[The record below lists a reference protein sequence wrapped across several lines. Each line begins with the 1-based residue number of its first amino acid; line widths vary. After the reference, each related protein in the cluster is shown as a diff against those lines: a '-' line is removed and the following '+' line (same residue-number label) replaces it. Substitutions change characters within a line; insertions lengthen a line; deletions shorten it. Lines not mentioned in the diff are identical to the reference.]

1 MLDAQS
7 SGPESAPTPPVPVSS
22 RPLENLRDTETV
34 AVSESQGKRATSP
47 IITLANLLRDRRA
60 QGVRAELRAK
70 VRALSYGA
78 RLVLFAL
85 ASYAGPTGELPEQ
98 WTPTVEGLGDVA
110 AVSSGVAKRAL
121 RELVRTELVHLD
133 SGAQERRR
141 NRYRLPWVAEM
152 PEPIKGPAKGHVGPA
167 KGQLDTPTA
176 KAAKGAAKRLLS
188 GSSLIRSPEAND
200 PSRLGSL
207 SFTETPRE
215 PVPPTPSPS
224 GVAPA
229 VENHSTPARSCVPSS
244 TTSEKAAHSGVGH
257 GFETW
262 EEVARQPACRKAARE
277 RVERAIANK
286 TVRNVYVEQTIAH
299 VLRAVVE
306 AMGSKKGNGEL
317 KHTHD
322 PVAMFARWVNQQ
334 NLNQQDVDV
343 AAATV
348 DALVDE
354 AAMARESAARAQERA
369 QERARQAE
377 QEEARQIAAFE
388 ADRARRR
395 AALLLRGAAA

>member
-1 MLDAQS
+1 
-7 SGPESAPTPPVPVSS
+7 
-22 RPLENLRDTETV
+22 
-34 AVSESQGKRATSP
+34 
-47 IITLANLLRDRRA
+47 
-60 QGVRAELRAK
+60 VRAEVRAK

-98 WTPTVEGLGDVA
+98 WTPTVEGLGEVA

-121 RELVRTELVHLD
+121 RELVRTQLVHLD

-141 NRYRLPWVAEM
+141 NRYHLPWVAEM
-152 PEPIKGPAKGHVGPA
+152 PEPGKGPAKGHVGPA
-167 KGQLDTPTA
+167 KGQLVTPTA

-200 PSRLGSL
+200 PLRLGSL
-207 SFTETPRE
+207 SFTEAPRE

-224 GVAPA
+224 GVASA

-244 TTSEKAAHSGVGH
+244 AREKAHSGVVGH

-262 EEVARQPACRKAARE
+262 EEVARQPACREAARE

-286 TVRNVYVEQTIAH
+286 TVSNVYVEQTIAH
-299 VLRAVVE
+299 VLRAVVK
-306 AMGSKKGNGEL
+306 AIGSKKGNGEL

-322 PVAMFARWVNQQ
+322 PVAMFASWVTQQ
-334 NLNQQDVDV
+334 NLNQLDVDV

-369 QERARQAE
+369 RERARQAE
-377 QEEARQIAAFE
+377 QEEARQLAAFE
-388 ADRARRR
+388 ADRSRRR
-395 AALLLRGAAA
+395 AALLLRGAA